1 MKATTMMIAGLLA
14 APLAFGSAWAAAPPQ
29 QDAKWVQGIHQGCQF
44 VIQASQYEVKN
55 GSSPLAQK
63 YAQKLIAQDEYVDS
77 KAKALAQAQHVSL
90 PNGLTP
96 KQQQEL
102 SEIKA
107 TSGTGLDKLYSNTLL
122 ESEIQF
128 GNQALQEI
136 THGEAQP
143 VKSFATF
150 LLPAINLEAN
160 MFQHAVSQMNAPL

>member
-1 MKATTMMIAGLLA
+1 MKTRTMIFVGALAT
-14 APLAFGSAWAAAPPQ
+14 PLVFGNAWAAGVAQ
-29 QDAKWVQGIHQGCQF
+29 QDAKWLQGIHQGCQF

-55 GSSPLAQK
+55 GSSPLARK

-77 KAKALAQAQHVSL
+77 QAKALAQAQHVSL
-90 PNGLTP
+90 PNGLMP

-107 TSGTGLDKLYSNTLL
+107 TSGTGLDKLYSSTLL

-128 GNQALQEI
+128 GNQVLQEI
-136 THGEAQP
+136 THGGAQP
-143 VKSFATF
+143 IKSFATF